1 MNNTLGL
8 AQPQDV
14 GMSADQLERAFDLLT
29 AATQAGQIG
38 AASLT
43 VARHGKEVFARGCGQ
58 EHPRTG
64 QPVDADSIF
73 LLASI
78 TKPVTA
84 CALMILVDRGLIS
97 LNDPAINYLP
107 EYTGGDRPA
116 VKVRHLLSHISGMPD
131 MLPENTSLRQ
141 AHTPV
146 AGFVERALQTPLLYK
161 PGTDFCYQSMGI
173 LLAAEIVERV
183 SGQRLRD
190 FEREEIFAPLGMAR
204 SALGMDK
211 WPLQDMVWCG
221 TDAEEDEEQ
230 QSWGWNSPYWR
241 DFGAPWG
248 GMHSTGRDLA
258 ILLQTMLNGG
268 TYGARRIFS
277 RAAVATMTQDQN
289 AALNAPWGIGW
300 GVSGARVW
308 GFWGDLVSRRT
319 FGHTGATGTVAWAD
333 AERQL
338 SCVVLTN
345 QMVAEGSLLRR
356 VSNAV
361 AAAVEE

>member
-1 MNNTLGL
+1 MNNTTT
-8 AQPQDV
+8 PQDV
-14 GMSADQLERAFDLLT
+14 GMSADQLERAFGQLT
-29 AATQAGQIG
+29 AATEAGQIG

-43 VARHGKEVFARGCGQ
+43 VTRRGKEVFARGCGQ
-58 EHPRTG
+58 QHPRTG

-97 LNDPAINYLP
+97 LNDPAIDYLP
-107 EYTGGDRPA
+107 EYTGGDRSA

-131 MLPENTSLRQ
+131 MLPENTPLRQ

-146 AGFVERALQTPLLYK
+146 AGFVARALQTPLLYK
-161 PGTDFCYQSMGI
+161 PETDFSYQSMGI

-190 FEREEIFAPLGMAR
+190 FEREEIFAPLGMTR
-204 SALGMDK
+204 SALGMGEWTLEDV
-211 WPLQDMVWCG
+211 VWCG

-268 TYGARRIFS
+268 TYGDQRIFS

-289 AALNAPWGIGW
+289 GALNAPWGIGW

-361 AAAVEE
+361 TAAVEE

>member
-1 MNNTLGL
+1 MNNTT
-8 AQPQDV
+8 APQDA
-14 GMSADQLERAFDLLT
+14 GMSADQLERAFNLLT
-29 AATQAGQIG
+29 AATEAGQIG

-43 VARHGKEVFARGCGQ
+43 VTRHGKEVFARGCGQ
-58 EHPRTG
+58 QHPRTR

-97 LNDPAINYLP
+97 LNDPAIDYLP
-107 EYTGGDRPA
+107 EYTGGDRPT

-146 AGFVERALQTPLLYK
+146 AGFVELALQTPLLYK
-161 PGTDFCYQSMGI
+161 PETDFCYQSMGI

-190 FEREEIFAPLGMAR
+190 FEREEIFAPLGMTR
-204 SALGMDK
+204 SALGMGEWTLEDV
-211 WPLQDMVWCG
+211 VWCG
-221 TDAEEDEEQ
+221 TDVEEDEEQ

-268 TYGARRIFS
+268 TYGDRRIFS
-277 RAAVATMTQDQN
+277 RAAVAAMTRDQN
-289 AALNAPWGIGW
+289 GALNAPWGIGW
-300 GVSGARVW
+300 SVSEARVW
-308 GFWGDLVSRRT
+308 GFWGDLVSQQT